1 MSDIEKEIALTKQK
15 IEEIIKNQEFNFK
28 DLFNEEDLEKLKK
41 YSQEFIDFLL
51 EKKEMPIV
59 FLLIAFITG
68 LIIGKALK

>member
-15 IEEIIKNQEFNFK
+15 IEEIIKNQEFDFK